1 MEGMSCL
8 SSTYIFLFMSL
19 VTEGTGMFFDC
30 NVVLLKQIPDHVT
43 YPPVNGYVIALRK
56 TSSYETPYTK
66 YYVRDPQKYSH
77 VIHDIHEQYPYE
89 VKMAAF
95 NAFGEGKFTR
105 TLVIGKSSCTNKR
118 ISVG

>member
-1 MEGMSCL
+1 MEGISCL
-8 SSTYIFLFMSL
+8 SSTHIISIYELYYWSYRYVL
-19 VTEGTGMFFDC
+19 WLQC
-30 NVVLLKQIPDHVT
+30 RSLLKQIPDHVT

-66 YYVRDPQKYSH
+66 YYVRDPQKDSH

-105 TLVIGKSSCTNKR
+105 TLVIGNSSCTN
-118 ISVG
+118 